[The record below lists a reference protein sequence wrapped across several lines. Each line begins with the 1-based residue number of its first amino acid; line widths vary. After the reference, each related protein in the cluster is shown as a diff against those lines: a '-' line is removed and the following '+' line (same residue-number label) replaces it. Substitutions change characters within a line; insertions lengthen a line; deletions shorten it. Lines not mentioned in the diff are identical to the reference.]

1 MCLALRPKINKN
13 KNMKYNLYT
22 LKNFYSSKGEIEK
35 LKELGFTFVKADDD
49 DFLIEG
55 NPEIEFSSLMELQ
68 ELVKDWEEISI
79 SSTTSN
85 ENNIT
90 INNLK

>member
-1 MCLALRPKINKN
+1 
-13 KNMKYNLYT
+13 MKYNLYT

-49 DFLIEG
+49 FLIEG
-55 NPEIEFSSLMELQ
+55 TPEIEISSLMELQ
-68 ELVKDWEEISI
+68 ELIKDWGEISI